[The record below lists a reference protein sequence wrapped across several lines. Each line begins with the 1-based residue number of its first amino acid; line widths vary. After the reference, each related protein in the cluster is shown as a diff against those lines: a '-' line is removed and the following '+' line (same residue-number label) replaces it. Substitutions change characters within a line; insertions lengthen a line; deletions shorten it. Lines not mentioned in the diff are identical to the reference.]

1 MNLGQSVVGWRA
13 PVSIRDLISK
23 PNKSTMNWSP
33 PKKKTPFLGFWVD
46 WVAFLEMV
54 HVCCFQK
61 QCEKHPNQYNHINH
75 PLC

>member
-23 PNKSTMNWSP
+23 PNKSTMNWFP
-33 PKKKTPFLGFWVD
+33 PKKKTPFPGFWVD

-54 HVCCFQK
+54 HVC
-61 QCEKHPNQYNHINH
+61 
-75 PLC
+75 